1 MPIKYAEVIIRRDL
15 EKETI
20 FSYVKRKFGN
30 ENEVTDNDTIII
42 SFDNDNICDVKQE
55 YVDKK
60 YEFGFNLSH
69 TKFPYYFEMP
79 DKNNLF
85 SLKLPH
91 IDAATGDRKM
101 DFKNIFKNYTKMQR
115 ATKVPSVNNTI
126 YTCGDKE
133 VFSIVK
139 HSSNDANPIY
149 FMAYDDELFERSDL
163 VYLVVYIFK

>member
-15 EKETI
+15 EKESI

-42 SFDNDNICDVKQE
+42 SFDSDNICDVKQE

-60 YEFGFNLSH
+60 YEF
-69 TKFPYYFEMP
+69 PYYFEMP

-85 SLKLPH
+85 LLKLPH
-91 IDAATGDRKM
+91 IDAATGDRKL

-163 VYLVVYIFK
+163 VYLVAYIFK